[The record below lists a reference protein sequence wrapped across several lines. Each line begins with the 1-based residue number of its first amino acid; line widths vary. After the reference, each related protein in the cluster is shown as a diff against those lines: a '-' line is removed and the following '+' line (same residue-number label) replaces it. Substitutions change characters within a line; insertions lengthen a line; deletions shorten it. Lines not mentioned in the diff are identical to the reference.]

1 MIQIYGVR
9 GMTYSSKKVARFALR
24 MALTETRDD
33 EKLEKKKNEAVGVR
47 SAAVDFGGEYL
58 ASINKIVE
66 HAIVA
71 AKREGIITNTH
82 SEEGA
87 VAGATREAL
96 SQIQNKAIGL
106 NVGGKL
112 GIARYEDHLSIA
124 VFLGVGLLHLDEVAV
139 GLAHRTIS

>member
-1 MIQIYGVR
+1 MAYG
-9 GMTYSSKKVARFALR
+9 SKAIAKVALY
-24 MALTETRDD
+24 MALTETR
-33 EKLEKKKNEAVGVR
+33 EEESQEKKKNTKLGIR

-58 ASINKIVE
+58 SSINKIVE

-71 AKREGIITNTH
+71 GKREGVIGDTH

-87 VAGATREAL
+87 IAGATREAL

-112 GIARYEDHLSIA
+112 GIARYQDHLSIA

>member
-1 MIQIYGVR
+1 
-9 GMTYSSKKVARFALR
+9 MTYGSKKIARTALR
-24 MALTETRDD
+24 MALTETR
-33 EKLEKKKNEAVGVR
+33 EEESQEKKKNAAQGIKT
-47 SAAVDFGGEYL
+47 AAVDFGGEYL
-58 ASINKIVE
+58 SSINKIVE

-71 AKREGIITNTH
+71 GNREGIIGDNH

-87 VAGATREAL
+87 IAGATREAL
-96 SQIQNKAIGL
+96 SQIQNKTIGL

-112 GIARYEDHLSIA
+112 GIARYQDHLSIA

>member
-1 MIQIYGVR
+1 MWGDA
-9 GMTYSSKKVARFALR
+9 MTYENKKIARIALR

-33 EKLEKKKNEAVGVR
+33 EKTEKKKNATLGIR
-47 SAAVDFGGEYL
+47 SVAVDIGGEYL
-58 ASINKIVE
+58 TSINKIIE

-71 AKREGIITNTH
+71 AKREGLIATTY

-87 VAGATREAL
+87 IAGATREAL

-112 GIARYEDHLSIA
+112 GIARHEEDLVVA
-124 VFLGVGLLHLDEVAV
+124 VFLSVGLVHLDEVAV
-139 GLAHRTIS
+139 GLAHRTVS

>member
-1 MIQIYGVR
+1 MNYG
-9 GMTYSSKKVARFALR
+9 SKKIARIALK
-24 MALTETRDD
+24 MAISETREEDNQ
-33 EKLEKKKNEAVGVR
+33 EKKKNAAQGIK
-47 SAAVDFGGEYL
+47 SGAVDFGGEYL
-58 ASINKIVE
+58 SSINKIVE

-71 AKREGIITNTH
+71 GKREGIIGDSH

-87 VAGATREAL
+87 IAGATREAL

-112 GIARYEDHLSIA
+112 GIARYQDHLSIA

>member
-1 MIQIYGVR
+1 MSYGSKQI
-9 GMTYSSKKVARFALR
+9 ARIALR
-24 MALTETRDD
+24 MALTETR
-33 EKLEKKKNEAVGVR
+33 EEENQEKKKNTALGIKT
-47 SAAVDFGGEYL
+47 AAVDFGGEYL
-58 ASINKIVE
+58 SSINKFVE

-71 AKREGIITNTH
+71 GKREGIIGDTH

-87 VAGATREAL
+87 IAGATREAL

-112 GIARYEDHLSIA
+112 AIARYQDHLSIA

-139 GLAHRTIS
+139 GLAHRTIA

>member
-1 MIQIYGVR
+1 MWGEAMNYG
-9 GMTYSSKKVARFALR
+9 SKKIARIALR
-24 MALTETRDD
+24 LAISENREEERQ
-33 EKLEKKKNEAVGVR
+33 EKAKNAAQGIK
-47 SAAVDFGGEYL
+47 SGAVDFGGEYL
-58 ASINKIVE
+58 TSINKIVE

-71 AKREGIITNTH
+71 GKREGIIGDSH

-87 VAGATREAL
+87 IAGATREAL

-112 GIARYEDHLSIA
+112 GIARYQDHLSIA

>member
-1 MIQIYGVR
+1 MAYG
-9 GMTYSSKKVARFALR
+9 SKKIARIALR
-24 MALTETRDD
+24 MALTETREEESQ
-33 EKLEKKKNEAVGVR
+33 EKIK

-58 ASINKIVE
+58 SSINKIVE

-71 AKREGIITNTH
+71 GKREGIIGDTH

-87 VAGATREAL
+87 IAGATREAL

-112 GIARYEDHLSIA
+112 GIARYQDHLSIA

>member
-1 MIQIYGVR
+1 MSYG
-9 GMTYSSKKVARFALR
+9 SKKIARVALQLAI
-24 MALTETRDD
+24 TESR
-33 EKLEKKKNEAVGVR
+33 EEEAQEKKRNAALGIK
-47 SAAVDFGGEYL
+47 SCAVDFGGEYL
-58 ASINKIVE
+58 SSISKFVE

-71 AKREGIITNTH
+71 GKREGIIGETH
-82 SEEGA
+82 SEIGA
-87 VAGATREAL
+87 IAGATREAL

-112 GIARYEDHLSIA
+112 GIARYQDHLSIA

>member
-1 MIQIYGVR
+1 MSYG
-9 GMTYSSKKVARFALR
+9 SKTIARVALR
-24 MALTETRDD
+24 MAISETRAD
-33 EKLEKKKNEAVGVR
+33 EAQEKKKNTELGIQ

-71 AKREGIITNTH
+71 ARREGIIGDDH
-82 SEEGA
+82 SEVGA

-112 GIARYEDHLSIA
+112 GIARYKDHLSIA
-124 VFLGVGLLHLDEVAV
+124 VFLGVGLLHLDEVGVA
-139 GLAHRTIS
+139 LAHRTIN

>member
-1 MIQIYGVR
+1 MSYG
-9 GMTYSSKKVARFALR
+9 SKTIARVALR
-24 MALTETRDD
+24 MAISETRAD
-33 EKLEKKKNEAVGVR
+33 EAQEKKKNTELGIQ

-71 AKREGIITNTH
+71 ARREGIIGDAH
-82 SEEGA
+82 SEVGA
-87 VAGATREAL
+87 VAGSTREAL

-112 GIARYEDHLSIA
+112 GIARYKDHLSIA
-124 VFLGVGLLHLDEVAV
+124 VFLGVGLLHLDEVGVA
-139 GLAHRTIS
+139 LAHRTIN

>member
-1 MIQIYGVR
+1 MGNAM
-9 GMTYSSKKVARFALR
+9 GSKKIARTALY
-24 MALTETRDD
+24 MALTESR
-33 EKLEKKKNEAVGVR
+33 EEEAQQKKKNAAAGIR

-58 ASINKIVE
+58 SSINKIVE

-71 AKREGIITNTH
+71 GKREGIIGNTYA
-82 SEEGA
+82 EEGV

-96 SQIQNKAIGL
+96 AQIQNKAIGL

-112 GIARYEDHLSIA
+112 GIARQGNDLGIA

-139 GLAHRTIS
+139 GLAHRVIS